1 MREVG
6 LAPGYALPGML
17 SFALAVASFFPQG
30 DDVSAWLD
38 RLRADSAAER
48 SRAQRW
54 LGTHLAEGDLD
65 LVRRAAIDGDAE
77 TRARLVLALADAD
90 AHLEIAASLAASSE
104 ESAAA
109 VGRNALADRIADW
122 APGWTARGLD
132 REEALSK
139 LREEAGRVP
148 GSSRVIAIDPR
159 GKDNR
164 LDLALE
170 ELARI
175 APEGLALV
183 LDPDLLLS
191 DHPREPEPEVEGVF
205 DRVLNELVRIHRA
218 DLEGF
223 DFPEAVGA
231 PARPW
236 IRIGRARS
244 SNRPSAAA
252 HVAAWCEELAGGGDP
267 KRRAACAR
275 AIAST
280 GWPGGLAWLERRWR
294 ARSDD
299 AALEGVLLAAGRGLV
314 APSLADPEVQRGLYR
329 SMDALAGGGLAETS
343 RADAIARAIAAA
355 GPRGEDLAALAVEGL
370 LDRSPREQ
378 WLRLVAVEGMQP
390 VSAGAASAIDAL
402 LASPNVQLPVR
413 FQALRAR
420 AAIRGAGPDVPKF
433 DDARGLLAWA
443 RAAKRGEE
451 CTRLLIRLGIEP
463 PSGTPAE
470 PAREELEWIFFA
482 GGPQAAGRALLAVSA
497 PDDQG
502 GLGLEAMSNRT
513 RTWVLRGSRPRFDAA
528 IAAARSLPGTDAG
541 RLDRLE
547 ILSAAGSAELRA
559 RVLERTSSP
568 STREDLLV
576 LGALG
581 AGAGGERARD
591 VLIRSLTAYAP
602 LEDVI
607 AALDLA
613 LACVRAARDDLA
625 ERSWIQ
631 AVRKAAREGPPTL
644 RARFG
649 VDAWPTQE
657 RPEVVRGWE
666 GDRSLERS
674 SLP

>member
-1 MREVG
+1 
-6 LAPGYALPGML
+6 ML
-17 SFALAVASFFPQG
+17 SFALAAASLLPQA
-30 DDVSAWLD
+30 DDVRAWLD

-54 LGTHLAEGDLD
+54 LGTHLDEGDLD

-77 TRARLVLALADAD
+77 TRARLVLALADSD
-90 AHLEIAASLAASSE
+90 THLEIAARLAASGE
-104 ESAAA
+104 DSAVE
-109 VGRNALADRIADW
+109 VGRDALADRIANW

-132 REEALSK
+132 RQEALSK

-159 GKDNR
+159 GKESR

-175 APEGLALV
+175 APDGLALV
-183 LDPDLLLS
+183 LDPDLALA
-191 DHPREPEPEVEGVF
+191 DHPREPAGELEGDF
-205 DRVLNELVRIHRA
+205 ESVLDELVRTHRA

-223 DFPEAVGA
+223 DFPQSAGA

-244 SNRPSAAA
+244 ASRTSGAA
-252 HVAAWCEELAGGGDP
+252 HVAAWCEELAGGGDRG
-267 KRRAACAR
+267 RREACAR
-275 AIAST
+275 AIAAT

-294 ARSDD
+294 AGSDD

-314 APSLADPEVQRGLYR
+314 APSLADPGVQRGLYR
-329 SMDALAGGGLAETS
+329 SMDGLARGDLADRS
-343 RADAIARAIAAA
+343 RADSIARAIAAA
-355 GPRGEDLAALAVEGL
+355 GPRGPLGEDLAALAVEGL
-370 LDRSPREQ
+370 LERSPREQ
-378 WLRLVAVEGMQP
+378 WLHLVAVEGMQP
-390 VSAGAASAIDAL
+390 VSADAARAVDAL
-402 LASPNVQLPVR
+402 LASPGVPRPVR

-420 AAIRGAGPDVPKF
+420 AAIRGAGAGVPKV

-443 RAAKRGEE
+443 HAAKRGGE
-451 CTRLLIRLGIEP
+451 CARLLVRLAVEP
-463 PSGTPAE
+463 PSSSRSE
-470 PAREELEWIFFA
+470 PLLEELEWIFFA
-482 GGPQAAGRALLAVSA
+482 GSPQAAGRALLELSA
-497 PDDQG
+497 PLEQG
-502 GLGLEAMSNRT
+502 GLGLEAVSNPT

-528 IAAARSLPGTDAG
+528 IAAARSMPGADTE

-547 ILSAAGSAELRA
+547 VLSAAGSAELRA
-559 RVLERTSSP
+559 RVFERSSSP
-568 STREDLLV
+568 SSREDLLC

-581 AGAGGERARD
+581 ASAGGETSREILVGRLATHPSVD
-591 VLIRSLTAYAP
+591 
-602 LEDVI
+602 DVI
-607 AALDLA
+607 AALDIA
-613 LACVRAARDDLA
+613 IACLRAARDDLA

-631 AVRKAAREGPPTL
+631 AVRRAAREGPPGI
-644 RARFG
+644 RSRFR

-657 RPEVVRGWE
+657 HPEVVRGWE